1 MTTFKFVHTADI
13 HLDSPLKG
21 LTKYEG
27 VAVDRILSATRDT
40 FVNLVDRCIEERIA
54 FLVIAGDLYD
64 GDWKDYNTGLF
75 FVDQMSRLNK
85 NNVPVY
91 ITRGNHDALNQMT
104 TSLPL
109 PPNTHVFGSNKPASK
124 EVKNQ
129 DVVVHGQSYSKRN
142 MDSNLASQYPNRVD
156 GMFNI
161 GVLHTALSGRE
172 GHANYAPC
180 TLRELIDLGY
190 EYWALGH
197 VHKREVLHEYPHVL
211 FCGNL
216 QGRHIKEDGAKSAS
230 IVTVSDNRVEAISEW
245 ECDVVRWTRL
255 PVNVEDCSSFLDIKS
270 LITEKL
276 EVLSKSADE
285 SRVSVVRIQLTGTAG
300 MYGELLGSIDE
311 LTADVRALA
320 LDVDN
325 ESLWIDRLVNE
336 TEPPSTNQV
345 DQPSEAMLLEIRE
358 LLDKEEHK
366 SELLDRL
373 HEDFNRISL
382 PSEVKTDE
390 ESEIVRMLNENEFE
404 SVLRSVS
411 NRLVSQIGAG
421 E

>member
-1 MTTFKFVHTADI
+1 MTTFRFVHTADV

-21 LTKYEG
+21 LIKYEG
-27 VAVDRILSATRDT
+27 VAVDRILSATRDA
-40 FVNLVDRCIEERIA
+40 FVNLVDRCIEEQIA

-85 NNVPVY
+85 NNISVL

-104 TSLPL
+104 TNLPL
-109 PPNTHVFGSNKPASK
+109 PANTHVFRSNKAESI
-124 EVKNQ
+124 EVEDLN
-129 DVVVHGQSYSKRN
+129 VVLHGQSYSKRN
-142 MDSNLASQYPNRVD
+142 MDSNLVSQYPNKVE

-180 TLRELIDLGY
+180 TLRELVDYGY

-230 IVTVSDNRVEAISEW
+230 IVTVSEKRVEAISEW
-245 ECDVVRWTRL
+245 ECDVVRWMRL
-255 PVNVEDCSSFLDIKS
+255 PINVEDCSSLADIS
-270 LITEKL
+270 PVIAEKL
-276 EVLSKSADE
+276 DGLSRSADE
-285 SRVSVVRIQLTGTAG
+285 DRVSVVRIQLTGTTG
-300 MYGELLGSIDE
+300 LHGELLDSIDE

-345 DQPSEAMLLEIRE
+345 DQPSDDMLLEIRE

-366 SELLDRL
+366 FELLDRL
-373 HEDFNRISL
+373 HEDFSRISL
-382 PSEVKTDE
+382 PSEVKTDDD
-390 ESEIVRMLNENEFE
+390 SEIVRMLNEKDFE
-404 SVLRSVS
+404 YVLRSVS
-411 NRLVSQIGAG
+411 DRIAAQLGRG
-421 E
+421 G